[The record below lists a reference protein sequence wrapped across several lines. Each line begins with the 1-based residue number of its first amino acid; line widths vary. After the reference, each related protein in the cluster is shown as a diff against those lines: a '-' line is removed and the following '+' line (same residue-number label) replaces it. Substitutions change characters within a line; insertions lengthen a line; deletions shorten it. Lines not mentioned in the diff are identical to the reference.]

1 MGWEV
6 WETFLE
12 GMVWHKKTSG
22 KCEWLMERSP
32 WWDSG
37 DADFDQKEG
46 THYSEDWMKIAW
58 LELKGEEGLFL
69 AKLIRLWLQS
79 RTWPGKEKVAWPC
92 GRKDRVAMVTEISWF
107 GEHLFWA
114 LLVKTLYFVSGGL
127 EQPILTWPEC
137 GFPQGTLVTYLVM
150 ATHCGVLFHFS
161 SSPSVLSGGA
171 PARPHTSS
179 PGSGTSLSSFGPW
192 DLSGGLVSDRKW
204 GALYKTPGAKN
215 TTREH
220 DRIRM
225 SVWDAEP
232 CLWDTWEWD
241 EAGGGTHW
249 KDRGQVRTELG
260 LLTPSREEDQGV
272 REKMR
277 RDVQWR
283 LGEQKPQEQVLAQQ
297 LSLLRSGLSTWM

>member
-1 MGWEV
+1 MGWEA

-58 LELKGEEGLFL
+58 LEPKGEEGLFL

-114 LLVKTLYFVSGGL
+114 LLVKTLIFCFWVFGAAD
-127 EQPILTWPEC
+127 PHLTWVWLPPGHTGHLPGHGHSLWC
-137 GFPQGTLVTYLVM
+137 AFPFFFLS
-150 ATHCGVLFHFS
+150 FRSFWRRS
-161 SSPSVLSGGA
+161 SSASYIISWI
-171 PARPHTSS
+171 RYF
-179 PGSGTSLSSFGPW
+179 SLLIRSLRSFG
-192 DLSGGLVSDRKW
+192 
-204 GALYKTPGAKN
+204 
-215 TTREH
+215 
-220 DRIRM
+220 
-225 SVWDAEP
+225 
-232 CLWDTWEWD
+232 
-241 EAGGGTHW
+241 
-249 KDRGQVRTELG
+249 
-260 LLTPSREEDQGV
+260 
-272 REKMR
+272 
-277 RDVQWR
+277 
-283 LGEQKPQEQVLAQQ
+283 
-297 LSLLRSGLSTWM
+297 RSGIR